1 VETWLFRS
9 ILVAH
14 DGSEGAS
21 HAFEKALI
29 LASVTGAEL
38 HLMLVSRGLLHGV
51 TTIAEVDD
59 YKHNTEERFRKVGE
73 ELMLRATAQDVEL
86 GVHIRCGHEIRS
98 VIDFIKRHECD
109 LLVVSSVSHAGFFR
123 KILGNPQATV
133 QELTRLSPC
142 TVMVV
147 K

>member
-1 VETWLFRS
+1 MEPWLFRR

-14 DGSEGAS
+14 DGSEAAS
-21 HAFEKALI
+21 RAFEKALA
-29 LASVTGAEL
+29 LASVTDAEL
-38 HLMLVSRGLLHGV
+38 HLMLVGRGLLHGV
-51 TTIAEVDD
+51 TTMAEVDD
-59 YKHNTEERFRKVGE
+59 YKRGTEERFRKVGD

-86 GVHIRCGHEIRS
+86 GVHIRCGDEIRT

-109 LLVVSSVSHAGFFR
+109 LLVISSMSHAGFFR
-123 KILGNPQATV
+123 KILGNPQVTAE
-133 QELTRLSPC
+133 ELTRLSPC